1 MRGVETV
8 TLPLLLTLS
17 LSGAVGCTSQD
28 TTISDAS
35 LGLTLEMFRGGDA
48 PCYDRTVQPQTAV
61 VDTHVH
67 FRPFGG
73 PAIPFEEVVQ
83 YFEETGVLFANIAG
97 IGQMLPVT
105 SSCTYYLDCPGT
117 LVTPTLKNDFVNAAD
132 YVTQTQAGTHL
143 TLAMTFPDLS
153 QPASVLSGMHLLEHE
168 YPDAFTWMGEVNL
181 VKQALFANGHDPVPS
196 ATISDWAPFMER
208 LRARGIPLAL
218 HADLGNDDAPTRYL
232 PLMEEVLRCIPRT

>member
-1 MRGVETV
+1 MDLGEDALHLLGTVTGLRHDGGYYRVDTNLMRGVEPV

-28 TTISDAS
+28 TPISNAS
-35 LGLTLEMFRGGDA
+35 LGLTREMFRGDDA
-48 PCYDRTVQPQTAV
+48 PCYNRTVQPQTAVV

-132 YVTQTQAGTHL
+132 LRDADPGRH
-143 TLAMTFPDLS
+143 P
-153 QPASVLSGMHLLEHE
+153 
-168 YPDAFTWMGEVNL
+168 PDAR
-181 VKQALFANGHDPVPS
+181 DDVPRS
-196 ATISDWAPFMER
+196 IAA
-208 LRARGIPLAL
+208 GI
-218 HADLGNDDAPTRYL
+218 G
-232 PLMEEVLRCIPRT
+232 

>member
-35 LGLTLEMFRGGDA
+35 RGLTLEMFRGGDA
-48 PCYDRTVQPQTAV
+48 PCYNRTVQPQTAV

-117 LVTPTLKNDFVNAAD
+117 
-132 YVTQTQAGTHL
+132 
-143 TLAMTFPDLS
+143 
-153 QPASVLSGMHLLEHE
+153 PAS
-168 YPDAFTWMGEVNL
+168 
-181 VKQALFANGHDPVPS
+181 
-196 ATISDWAPFMER
+196 R
-208 LRARGIPLAL
+208 R
-218 HADLGNDDAPTRYL
+218 
-232 PLMEEVLRCIPRT
+232 